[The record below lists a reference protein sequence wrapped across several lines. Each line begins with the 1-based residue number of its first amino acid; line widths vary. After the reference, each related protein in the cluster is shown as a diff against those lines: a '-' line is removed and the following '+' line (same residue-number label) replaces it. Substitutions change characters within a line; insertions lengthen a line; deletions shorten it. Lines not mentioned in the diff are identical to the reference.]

1 MRPHLFRA
9 LLPHLKKELMS
20 QTSDVNTLTA
30 KSAVPKLLQLLVL
43 LSAALILS
51 LIANVGLSVFVFKK
65 KTEAFAVSES
75 GRVVPLVPLD
85 KPYVNDPRIVAF
97 AEECLR
103 GSFGHDYEN
112 YRMTMNTAKN
122 CYTSEGARDF
132 EAAMEPLLAD
142 LKTKNLVISST
153 LEPTAVERTYKL
165 AGVVHW
171 ETVTPMVLYRR
182 GTRDALT
189 PLRFRVTTVIQRVAL
204 DEQVRGISVRSINL
218 KPLS

>member
-1 MRPHLFRA
+1 MGQ
-9 LLPHLKKELMS
+9 S
-20 QTSDVNTLTA
+20 SDVNTLTA
-30 KSAVPKLLQLLVL
+30 KAAVPRLLNVL
-43 LSAALILS
+43 ILMAIALILS
-51 LIANVGLSVFVFKK
+51 VGANVGLTVFVFKK

-85 KPYVNDPRIVAF
+85 KPYVNDPRVVSF

-103 GSFGHDYEN
+103 GSFGHDFEN
-112 YRMTMNTAKN
+112 FRMTMNSAKN
-122 CYTSEGARDF
+122 CYTSDGARDF

-142 LKTKNLVISST
+142 IKSKNLVMSSSM
-153 LEPTAVERTYKL
+153 EPTVVDRTYRL

-171 ETVTPMVLYRR
+171 ETVTPMTLYRR
-182 GTRDALT
+182 GTREQLT
-189 PLRFRVTTVIQRVAL
+189 PLKFRVTTVIQRVAL